1 MAKKD
6 FQVVVMHGHSKDYL
20 EIKQIILECK
30 FTARIM
36 IEEYAADTIFEN
48 LRNLIWDD
56 VHCVIVVLTK
66 DDEMKDGSQ
75 RARQNVVFELGYCF
89 GAFDSLPNEA
99 SYKSKDALVIIA
111 EKEVELFA
119 DINGLTRIDYE
130 TGKLIERKEYIKAV
144 LKESYEKAKKYYYF

>member
-20 EIKQIILECK
+20 EIKDVILECK
-30 FTARIM
+30 FTPRIM

-56 VHCVIVVLTK
+56 VHCVIIVMTK
-66 DDEMKDGSQ
+66 DDEMKDSSK

-89 GAFDSLPNEA
+89 GAFDSLPDDA
-99 SYKSKDALVIIA
+99 FYKPKDAIIIIA

-119 DINGLTRIDYE
+119 DITGLTRIDYE
-130 TGKLIERKEYIKAV
+130 TGNLKERRVFIKTV
-144 LKESYEKAKKYYYF
+144 LKKSYEKAKEYYDL